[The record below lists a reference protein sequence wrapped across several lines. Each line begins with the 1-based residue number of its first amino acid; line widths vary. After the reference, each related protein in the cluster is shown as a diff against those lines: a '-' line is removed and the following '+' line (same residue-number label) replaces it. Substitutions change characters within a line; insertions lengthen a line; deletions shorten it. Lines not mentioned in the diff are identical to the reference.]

1 MKKVLIAVVALCG
14 LSVSN
19 VNASPID
26 RIPLYQNSKDK
37 YELLYESSGYGEYF
51 NNSGVWN
58 QRQKTI
64 YFNLLS
70 VYPDSYAAKHHL
82 VNCQTGEISLMNE
95 SIFTQVLILKLS
107 DNKRSLHHND
117 LDFLGHYPD
126 SINYQDDLDRSSIS
140 ADKFLMLD

>member
-1 MKKVLIAVVALCG
+1 MKKVLIAVAALCG

-95 SIFTQVLILKLS
+95 SIFTLNTKAISDANYRNNPKNVTPSDSSYLGKL
-107 DNKRSLHHND
+107 R
-117 LDFLGHYPD
+117 
-126 SINYQDDLDRSSIS
+126 DRECKK
-140 ADKFLMLD
+140 AGF